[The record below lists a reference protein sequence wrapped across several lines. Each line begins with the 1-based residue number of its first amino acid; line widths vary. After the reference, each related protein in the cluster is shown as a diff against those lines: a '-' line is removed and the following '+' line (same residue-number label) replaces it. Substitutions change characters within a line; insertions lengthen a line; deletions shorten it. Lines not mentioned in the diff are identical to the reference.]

1 MTTKDNLPEP
11 AKQETA
17 EVVVFT
23 PPTAF
28 EVIDR
33 GPGISVTFT
42 DFGDTF
48 IGIFEGWD
56 EGANDDG
63 ETFPIARFTGAD
75 ANSYVIFPGAA
86 LERAIHKL
94 NKGEW
99 ARITYTF
106 DVDTG
111 KPSPMKC
118 FTVEVGR

>member
-11 AKQETA
+11 VKQETG
-17 EVVVFT
+17 EVVVFQ
-23 PPTAF
+23 PPAAF

-33 GPGISVTFT
+33 GPGTVVTFSN
-42 DFGDTF
+42 FHDTF
-48 IGIFEGWD
+48 VGIYDGWD
-56 EGANDDG
+56 EGTDDDG
-63 ETFPIARFTGAD
+63 AKFPIARFMGAD
-75 ANSYVIFPGAA
+75 GNNYVIFPGAA
-86 LERAIHKL
+86 LERALHKL

>member
-11 AKQETA
+11 VKQETDA
-17 EVVVFT
+17 LVVFQ
-23 PPTAF
+23 PPASF

-33 GPGISVTFT
+33 GPGEPVSFSA
-42 DFGDTF
+42 FGDSFT
-48 IGIFEGWD
+48 GIFDGLE
-56 EGANDDG
+56 EATNDDG
-63 ETFPIARFTGAD
+63 EMFHVARFVGPD
-75 ANSYVIFPGAA
+75 NKSYVIFPGAA
-86 LERAIHKL
+86 LERAVRKL
-94 NKGEW
+94 AVGDW